1 MVVDYEA
8 ANTPAAVI
16 HLLISASNPSKA
28 AGELLVPLLDISAVV
43 VTFFSI

>member
-28 AGELLVPLLDISAVV
+28 AGELLVPLLDGAVV

>member
-28 AGELLVPLLDISAVV
+28 AGELLVPLLDSAVV